1 MGIKKQFSNME
12 DIKKLGKLLRI
23 ADIAL
28 QESLVISINSLN
40 NTDKLIKRIQ
50 NINYKISKLR
60 SDIDNDLIR
69 IMEQELYRSTEN
81 KELNKLIYPDI
92 DNEKFIESLS

>member
-12 DIKKLGKLLRI
+12 DIKKLGKLLSVV
-23 ADIAL
+23 DIAL

-69 IMEQELYRSTEN
+69 IMEQKLYRSTEN
-81 KELNKLIYPDI
+81 QELNKLIYPDI
-92 DNEKFIESLS
+92 DDEKFIESLS